1 MDDHKMK
8 ISFKK
13 TLLVLTAFAAVMTI
27 HSTTFAFG
35 SKEKT
40 PEEQAAE
47 KDKKATQVYNEGV
60 KHMEK
65 AKKIV
70 VGGDSTYAFNYR
82 ATSDAKAKKEY
93 EKALDKFKTATE
105 LKPDMADAFN
115 NLGYCYRKLGKLTL
129 SLENYHKALELEP
142 GFPQA
147 HEYLGETFLAMDSLK
162 LAQGQLQML
171 QELKSPYA
179 DTLLKSIELYKLGKV
194 NDKLTGTSNK

>member
-1 MDDHKMK
+1 MK
-8 ISFKK
+8 TIQ
-13 TLLVLTAFAAVMTI
+13 TLVAIVTILTI

-35 SKEKT
+35 SKEKS

-47 KDKKATQVYNEGV
+47 KDKKATQSYNEGV
-60 KHMEK
+60 KRMEK
-65 AKKIV
+65 AKQIIS
-70 VGGDSTYAFNYR
+70 GGDSTYAFNYR

-93 EKALDKFKTATE
+93 EKAVDKFKTTIE
-105 LKPDMADAFN
+105 LKPDMAEAFN
-115 NLGYCYRKLGKLTL
+115 NLGYCYRKLDKLPL
-129 SLENYHKALELEP
+129 SLENYHKALELSP

-179 DTLLKSIELYKLGKV
+179 DTLLKSIELYKLAKV
-194 NDKLTGTSNK
+194 NERLNSTSNK